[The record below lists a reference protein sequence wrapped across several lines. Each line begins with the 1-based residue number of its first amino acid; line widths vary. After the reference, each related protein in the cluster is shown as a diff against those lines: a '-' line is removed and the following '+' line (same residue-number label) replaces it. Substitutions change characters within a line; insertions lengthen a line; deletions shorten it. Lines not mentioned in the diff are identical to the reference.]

1 MKLIPAI
8 DLKDNKCVRLVKGK
22 EQSSKIYNE
31 NPIDQAKFFE
41 DQDCERI
48 HVVDLDAA
56 FGRPKI
62 NEETIVKIRKS
73 IKTPIQLGGGL
84 RSIEDIKFWLD
95 NNIDYLVIGSLSVKN
110 SNLVKEIAEEFEN
123 RIYIS
128 IDVLN
133 EQVMIK
139 GWVEETKLE
148 PVNIMRIYDKSKIRG
163 YIITDISRDG
173 TMRGLDSNFIN
184 SIIETR
190 MPLNLN
196 NYKSLIFSGGITDYS
211 DLQFLKNISLKIYNN
226 DNIEGIIVGKA
237 IYTGEIAI
245 IKGNKILNSN
255 A

>member
-1 MKLIPAI
+1 
-8 DLKDNKCVRLVKGK
+8 
-22 EQSSKIYNE
+22 
-31 NPIDQAKFFE
+31 
-41 DQDCERI
+41 
-48 HVVDLDAA
+48 
-56 FGRPKI
+56 
-62 NEETIVKIRKS
+62 
-73 IKTPIQLGGGL
+73 
-84 RSIEDIKFWLD
+84 
-95 NNIDYLVIGSLSVKN
+95 
-110 SNLVKEIAEEFEN
+110 
-123 RIYIS
+123 
-128 IDVLN
+128 
-133 EQVMIK
+133 MIK

-148 PVNIMRIYDKSKIRG
+148 PVNIMRIYDKSKIKG

-184 SIIETR
+184 SIIEKR

>member
-41 DQDCERI
+41 DQGCERI

-56 FGRPKI
+56 FGRLKI
-62 NEETIVKIRKS
+62 NEATIVKIRKS

-84 RSIEDIKFWLD
+84 RSREDIKFWLD

-148 PVNIMRIYDKSKIRG
+148 PVNIMRIYDKSKIKG

-173 TMRGLDSNFIN
+173 TICLLY
-184 SIIETR
+184 T
-190 MPLNLN
+190 
-196 NYKSLIFSGGITDYS
+196 S
-211 DLQFLKNISLKIYNN
+211 DAA
-226 DNIEGIIVGKA
+226 DE
-237 IYTGEIAI
+237 
-245 IKGNKILNSN
+245 
-255 A
+255 